1 VAGSGR
7 KMRQIPVSVVITLPV
22 LIIECPTTMQILKF
36 KKPAHFLPT
45 QTEYAFTNMNG
56 NI

>member
-1 VAGSGR
+1 
-7 KMRQIPVSVVITLPV
+7 
-22 LIIECPTTMQILKF
+22 MQILKF
-36 KKPAHFLPT
+36 KKPAEILPT

>member
-1 VAGSGR
+1 MTVQCR
-7 KMRQIPVSVVITLPV
+7 MH
-22 LIIECPTTMQILKF
+22 LIMDECQTTMQILKF
-36 KKPAHFLPT
+36 KKKPAQVLPT